1 MHTVTSSSWRLWWR
15 WTRAATLGEIAGF
28 AVPAVTGVWV
38 AAQGWE
44 MLGGIAPLVRTALI
58 VMAGAVEGSA
68 CWG

>member
-38 AAQGWE
+38 AAQG
-44 MLGGIAPLVRTALI
+44 
-58 VMAGAVEGSA
+58 
-68 CWG
+68 